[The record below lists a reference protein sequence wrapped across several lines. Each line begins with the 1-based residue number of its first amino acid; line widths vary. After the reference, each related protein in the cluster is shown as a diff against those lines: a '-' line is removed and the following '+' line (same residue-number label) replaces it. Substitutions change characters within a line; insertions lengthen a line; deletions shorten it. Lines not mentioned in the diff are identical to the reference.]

1 MTHFFFSLVREPD
14 DGGKRMSLNLF
25 FDTHIITQVT
35 KPVLCSAHV
44 YSTIVQVTL
53 NVKNTFFDKISSIGG
68 TLGLFCGVSMISI
81 LELFY
86 YLLLF
91 LKRVIFKKAET
102 SEKLSLNINSNSR
115 FD

>member
-1 MTHFFFSLVREPD
+1 MTHFFFSLIREPD
-14 DGGKRMSLNLF
+14 DKGRRMSLNLF

-35 KPVLCSAHV
+35 
-44 YSTIVQVTL
+44 L
-53 NVKNTFFDKISSIGG
+53 NVKHTFFDKISSIGG

-81 LELFY
+81 LELLY

-91 LKRVIFKKAET
+91 LKRMTWRTDEPT
-102 SEKLSLNINSNSR
+102 EKLSLNINSNSR